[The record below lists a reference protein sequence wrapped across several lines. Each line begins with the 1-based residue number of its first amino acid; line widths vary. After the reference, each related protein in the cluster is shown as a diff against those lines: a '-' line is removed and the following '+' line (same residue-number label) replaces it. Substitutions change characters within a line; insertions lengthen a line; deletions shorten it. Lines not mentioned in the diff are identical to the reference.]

1 MVKPN
6 VKLLYAGRDALQDE
20 AHGDL
25 PEFDQCLTRI
35 DPGLTLVKLLLAG
48 GDALQEEADEDL
60 PEGHHRAPPHLP
72 RQGSQPQEQ
81 VSGQT
86 ANLTGGQTKMWF
98 DWWSNQNAVNSQEG
112 SASLW
117 TAVKPFSRVWPVVK
131 FLFVLPGPSWPGQRL
146 AV

>member
-6 VKLLYAGRDALQDE
+6 VKLLLAGRDALQDE
-20 AHGDL
+20 ADGDL

-48 GDALQEEADEDL
+48 GDALRKEADEDL

-81 VSGQT
+81 VSGHT

-98 DWWSNQNAVNSQEG
+98 DWWSNQNSQEG
-112 SASLW
+112 SASFW
-117 TAVKPFSRVWPVVK
+117 TAAKPFHAFGQWPI
-131 FLFVLPGPSWPGQRL
+131 FCSFCRSPPRPGGASPFD
-146 AV
+146 